1 MEPFPFPSL
10 VQSILSCWES
20 VSHIKGGF
28 VRNWVTWKSKSGSR
42 KIRFE
47 IGGNRWCMNKH
58 RAHKSNHILFIVD
71 LHQSCFYQR
80 CYDSDCQSY
89 ISPPFPISPQESDV
103 VSSYFDAES
112 LIE

>member
-1 MEPFPFPSL
+1 
-10 VQSILSCWES
+10 
-20 VSHIKGGF
+20 
-28 VRNWVTWKSKSGSR
+28 
-42 KIRFE
+42 
-47 IGGNRWCMNKH
+47 MNKH

-112 LIE
+112 IIE